1 MLGTFLKV
9 KSKLLYYLYRRKQ
22 IKLFKSFKS
31 CGKNVFISLDSFFSA
46 KANLEIGDH
55 VWIGHNSRFMCE
67 GGLTIKSGTIIS
79 NNVEV
84 WTSNHYFKGDD
95 LRSIPYDK
103 RFIYKKVVIGE
114 NVWIG
119 SRVIIV
125 PGVVIG
131 EGAVIGAGAVVSKE
145 VPPLAIVG
153 GNPIRIIGYRNK
165 EQYERLKKEGKIY
178 LKENYNYD
186 LSDKRLI

>member
-1 MLGTFLKV
+1 MLKKILRV
-9 KSKLLYYLYRRKQ
+9 KSNLLYYLYRRKQ
-22 IKLFKSFKS
+22 TKLFKSFKS
-31 CGKNVFISLDSFFSA
+31 CGENVFICLDSFFSA
-46 KANLEIGDH
+46 KEHIEIGNH

-67 GGLTIKSGTIIS
+67 GGLIIKSGTIIS
-79 NNVEV
+79 HNVEI

-95 LRSIPYDK
+95 LRSVPYDK
-103 RFIYKKVVIGE
+103 RFILKKVIIGE

-119 SRVIIV
+119 SRVIIT
-125 PGVVIG
+125 PGVKIG
-131 EGAVIGAGAVVSKE
+131 EGAVVGAGAVVTKE

-153 GNPIRIIGYRNK
+153 GNPIRIIGFRDK
-165 EQYERLKKEGKIY
+165 EQYEKLKQDGKIY